1 MTEEGGPRRSWLR
14 PVGLFGLTLA
24 LSVGQPLLLVLVPF
38 AFLALILPGEGLR
51 PVLLGLLTGLVVFL
65 GPGSSGLWHI
75 ERGWAILVGGW
86 FAAVTLAWPASTFL
100 PRALAALGGAAA
112 WTAAVLLAVDGWERV
127 DWLVEQRVQSGAAAT
142 LEMMRLLSGG
152 EVGTMQDAV
161 QATAQLQVGL
171 FPALLG
177 LASIAGLGVAWWF
190 YLRLASGSGEGLGP
204 LRNFRFPDA
213 MIWVLIAG
221 GLLVLMAGWSSGW
234 GRVGANMTVFMGALF
249 VLRGAAVLLFLSG
262 GIGIPGAVL
271 LAIGFALA
279 APVLLAGAMVVGVG
293 DSWVDLRA
301 RALRAGGGDAGRD

>member
-1 MTEEGGPRRSWLR
+1 MTGQGWPRGSWLR
-14 PVGLFGLTLA
+14 PAGLFGLTLA

-38 AFLALILPGEGLR
+38 AFLALTLPSEGPR
-51 PVLLGLLTGLVVFL
+51 PVLLGLLAGLVVLL
-65 GPGSSGLWHI
+65 GQGPTGLWHI

-86 FAAVTLAWPASTFL
+86 FAAVTLAWPASTFR
-100 PRALAALGGAAA
+100 PRALVAVGGAVA
-112 WTAAVLLAVDGWERV
+112 WTAAVLLAVNGWDRV
-127 DWLVEQRVQSGAAAT
+127 DWLVEQRIRSGAAAT
-142 LEMMRLLSGG
+142 LEALSLLSGG

-161 QATAQLQVGL
+161 QHTAELQVGV

-177 LASIAGLGVAWWF
+177 LASLAGLGVAWWF

-204 LRNFRFPDA
+204 LRTFRFPDA

-221 GLLVLMAGWSSGW
+221 GLLVLVAGWSSGW
-234 GRVGANMTVFMGALF
+234 GRVGANLTVFMGALF

-262 GIGIPGAVL
+262 GIGILGAL
-271 LAIGFALA
+271 LLTFGFALA